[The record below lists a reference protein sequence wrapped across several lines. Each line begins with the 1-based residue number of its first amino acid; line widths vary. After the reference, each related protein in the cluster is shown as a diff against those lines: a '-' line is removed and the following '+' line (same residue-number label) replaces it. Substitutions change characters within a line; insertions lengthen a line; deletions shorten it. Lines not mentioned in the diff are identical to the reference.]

1 MAKRYEAQMSMICE
15 SQNGG
20 HNVCVV
26 VRGFVMFLLVS
37 VSRESAQR
45 DLYQHWITM
54 VAFPDLM
61 TNQARD
67 DYLVWR
73 SILKRG

>member
-1 MAKRYEAQMSMICE
+1 MAKSYVAQMSMICK

-26 VRGFVMFLLVS
+26 RGFVMFLLMS
-37 VSRESAQR
+37 VPRESAQR
-45 DLYQHWITM
+45 ALYCRITM
-54 VAFPDLM
+54 VAFQDLM

-73 SILKRG
+73 SILKWG

>member
-1 MAKRYEAQMSMICE
+1 MAKRYVAQMSMICE

-26 VRGFVMFLLVS
+26 VRGFVMFLLMS
-37 VSRESAQR
+37 VPRESAQR
-45 DLYQHWITM
+45 ALYCRITM
-54 VAFPDLM
+54 VAFQCLM